1 MLYFSGFLSS
11 RCGLNVGQQHKREN
25 RTEGKIGEDVFL
37 HIFAN
42 VGQVNLGF
50 DTNLSENFGITYAR

>member
-1 MLYFSGFLSS
+1 VVV
-11 RCGLNVGQQHKREN
+11 NVGQQHKREN

-50 DTNLSENFGITYAR
+50 DTNLSENFGITDAR